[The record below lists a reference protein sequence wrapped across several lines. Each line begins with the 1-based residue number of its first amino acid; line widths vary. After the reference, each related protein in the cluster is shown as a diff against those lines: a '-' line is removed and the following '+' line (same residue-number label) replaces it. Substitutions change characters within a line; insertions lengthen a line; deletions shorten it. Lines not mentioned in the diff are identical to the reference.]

1 MTGRGVSVLTRLSG
15 GAPALVLAVLAV
27 APVPAAG
34 QPGPPPRPVVIDT
47 EGAPSLGPDTAP
59 VTIVEFADFKCP
71 FCARGATAL
80 RKLLAIY
87 PDRVR
92 WVFKHFPLQTAH
104 AGAALAHEAAIAAQ
118 EQGKFWEMHELIF
131 SDPTRIRYSDLVSHA
146 EQLGLDMILFKEAL
160 DTRRLRARVVRDL
173 DEGRRLQVTA
183 TPTYFV
189 NGVRHMGARSTPE
202 FRFLV
207 DSSLRR
213 PAREPSGA
221 GITVAPGGAPPPG
234 NTPPPAAG
242 SLIGR

>member
-1 MTGRGVSVLTRLSG
+1 M
-15 GAPALVLAVLAV
+15 GAPALVLAVLLTV

-34 QPGPPPRPVVIDT
+34 QPVPPPRPVVIDT
-47 EGAPSLGPDTAP
+47 QGAPSLGPDTAP
-59 VTIVEFADFKCP
+59 VTIVEFADFRCP

-92 WVFKHFPLQTAH
+92 WVFKHFPLQTVH

-131 SDPTRIRYSDLVSHA
+131 SDPTRVRYSDLVNHA
-146 EQLGLDMILFKEAL
+146 EQLGLDMALFREAL

-173 DEGRRLQVTA
+173 DEGRRLQVAA

-213 PAREPSGA
+213 PAPERSGTGVPSGPGDTHPA
-221 GITVAPGGAPPPG
+221 GNLTAPAESPV
-234 NTPPPAAG
+234 
-242 SLIGR
+242 SR